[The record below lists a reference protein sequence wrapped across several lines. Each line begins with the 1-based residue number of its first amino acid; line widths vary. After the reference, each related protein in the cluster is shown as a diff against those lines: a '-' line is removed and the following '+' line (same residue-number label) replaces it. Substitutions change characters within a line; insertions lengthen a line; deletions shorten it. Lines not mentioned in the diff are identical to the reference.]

1 MGQLYSGAVFF
12 DYDGTLVD
20 ESAHISTPTPKTME
34 ALRKLRDNNYMV
46 GLATGRPKCG
56 LPISFFDFDCYVLS
70 NGAYTILN
78 NKEILNI
85 PIDVSELTQ
94 ILDYL
99 NSGNFNFILENQKEC
114 YCKDM
119 SEDGYKNMVK
129 SIRFPTEWIY
139 PMKDADL
146 KGIYKLMVSFDDKKR
161 FDTFVKK
168 FEEKFEIYI
177 HRFHPS
183 CDITKKGM
191 TKAIGVK
198 AAIDYLHL
206 ATKNTYAFGDAF
218 NDREMLELV
227 GTGVVMGIH
236 SPLLENSAS
245 FVTGSVSDD
254 GVYEGLKKL
263 HLVE

>member
-1 MGQLYSGAVFF
+1 M
-12 DYDGTLVD
+12 
-20 ESAHISTPTPKTME
+20 
-34 ALRKLRDNNYMV
+34 
-46 GLATGRPKCG
+46 
-56 LPISFFDFDCYVLS
+56 LS
-70 NGAYTILN
+70 NGSYTILN
-78 NKEILNI
+78 KKEILNT

-99 NSGNFNFILENQKEC
+99 DSENFNYVLENQKEC

-119 SEDGYKNMVK
+119 CEEGYKNMVK
-129 SIRFPTEWIY
+129 SIRLPTEWIH

-146 KGIYKLMVSFDDKKR
+146 TGIYKLMVTFDDKKR
-161 FDTFVKK
+161 FDKFVIK
-168 FEEKFEIYI
+168 FEETFEIYI
-177 HRFHPS
+177 HRFHQS

-206 ATKNTYAFGDAF
+206 DIKSTFAFGDAF

-236 SPLLENSAS
+236 APLLENSAS
-245 FVTGSVSDD
+245 FVTGSVSDE
-254 GVYEGLKKL
+254 GVYQGLKKL
-263 HLVE
+263 HLIE